1 MTENTN
7 PAANGQV
14 NTAPQANVQKIY
26 VKDASFEVPHAPA
39 IFQEQGE
46 SQIQLQLNQK
56 VNNFA
61 PNLFEVVLT
70 VTVTCTLGEKTVYL
84 AEVQQAGVF
93 MIANFPQEQIDRR
106 RARHLLPQHA
116 VPVRPFGHLRHGPA
130 GWLPAVPAA
139 ADQLRAALCRAD
151 APPRAGTGRP
161 DGHRLS
167 IA

>member
-93 MIANFPQEQIDRR
+93 MIANFPQEQIGAVLGTFCPNTLFPYARSAISDMVLQGGFPPFLLQPISFEQLYAEQMRR
-106 RARHLLPQHA
+106 RAQEQ
-116 VPVRPFGHLRHGPA
+116 A
-130 GWLPAVPAA
+130 GQTATA
-139 ADQLRAALCRAD
+139 
-151 APPRAGTGRP
+151 
-161 DGHRLS
+161 
-167 IA
+167 